1 MAELSTHDKAILN
14 CIFNPNLP
22 LTDCYEEELN
32 EEIKDIG
39 IDSLE
44 YKQASSLELEAIQQV
59 ENGKFDEALKIF
71 EKAVQ
76 IAPNKASLYNNRAQ
90 LYLLRGEIPV
100 AFEDL
105 NQAVQLSENNLLYNK
120 TLCQALCQR
129 GLIYRKRDDIESAR
143 SDFEKAAKL
152 GSKFAKSQLVELNPY
167 AALCNQMLRKVM
179 DELK

>member
-1 MAELSTHDKAILN
+1 MAQLSTHDKAILN

-22 LTDCYEEELN
+22 LTDCYEEELS
-32 EEIKDIG
+32 EEIKG
-39 IDSLE
+39 IDSPD
-44 YKQASSLELEAIQQV
+44 YKQASSFEIEAIQKA
-59 ENGKFDEALKIF
+59 ENGIFDESLNLF
-71 EKAVQ
+71 EKAME

-90 LYLLRGEIPV
+90 LYLLKGEIPA

-105 NQAVQLSENNLLYNK
+105 NRAVLLSENNLYNK

-129 GLIYRKRDDIESAR
+129 GLIYRKRDEIESAR

-167 AALCNQMLRKVM
+167 AALCNQMLKKVM